1 MRRLVLLP
9 ILMAPALFAGCASAP
24 RAAKAPEAPAPT
36 ETAAPQPHETHL
48 VREPGGFTVT
58 QAVSLDG
65 EAKRSFEAAARLLQ
79 QEKYE
84 PAIPLLVKATDKAP
98 ELTAAHLDLGI
109 AYAHTGDLDHA
120 ETSLLK
126 AVELSP
132 KNPAA
137 WNELGLVQRRKGQ
150 LAKARKSYEEALSLF
165 PDFHYAHKN
174 LAILCDLYL
183 SDNGCALEHYQEYA
197 RLVPGDQDVSKW
209 MADLRN
215 RGGRKEKP

>member
-1 MRRLVLLP
+1 MRRLALLAA
-9 ILMAPALFAGCASAP
+9 LLAPALVAGCASAP
-24 RAAKAPEAPAPT
+24 RAAKPETTPEANAPAPVQ
-36 ETAAPQPHETHL
+36 EAHL

-58 QAVSLDG
+58 QAVSADG
-65 EAKRSFEAAARLLQ
+65 EAKRDFEAAVRLME

-84 PAIPLLVKATDKAP
+84 AAIPLLVKATGKAP
-98 ELTAAHLDLGI
+98 ALTAAHLDLGI
-109 AYAHTGDLDHA
+109 AYARTGDVEHA

-132 KNPAA
+132 KHPAA
-137 WNELGLVQRRKGQ
+137 WNELGLVQRRRGQ
-150 LAKARKSYEEALSLF
+150 FEKARKSYEEALSLF

-183 SDNGCALEHYQEYA
+183 TDNACALQHYEEYA
-197 RLVPGDQDVSKW
+197 RLVPADQDVAKW

-215 RGGRKEKP
+215 RGGRKEKKP